1 MVVLLAF
8 SSPQFPVG
16 SDEHDYVSRTALP
29 AVASVT
35 GRGNL
40 MLSFL
45 TKGGVKLMPES
56 SQASLCL

>member
-8 SSPQFPVG
+8 FSPQFPVG

-35 GRGNL
+35 GRG
-40 MLSFL
+40 
-45 TKGGVKLMPES
+45 KLMPES
-56 SQASLCL
+56 RESLAMFMTPS

>member
-8 SSPQFPVG
+8 FSQFPVG

-35 GRGNL
+35 GR
-40 MLSFL
+40 
-45 TKGGVKLMPES
+45 VKLMPES
-56 SQASLCL
+56 RESLAMFMTPS